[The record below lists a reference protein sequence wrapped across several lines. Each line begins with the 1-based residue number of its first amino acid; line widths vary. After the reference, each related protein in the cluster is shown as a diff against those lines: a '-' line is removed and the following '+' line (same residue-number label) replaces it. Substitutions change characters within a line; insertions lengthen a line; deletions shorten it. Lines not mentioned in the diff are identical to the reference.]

1 MLLITLLSVTIS
13 LLELV
18 TPFGSGY
25 NNGFKDDLDLD
36 GWDPS
41 VPLNY
46 TDNIQ
51 VHQEKDS
58 SNQLVLLDQAESW
71 KKQKKRKQKKGGDKS
86 KVKIAFIGDQGLGDQ
101 SRKVLKLIRKW
112 DADLIVHA
120 GDFDYVD
127 NPTAFQ
133 KQLQDVMGT
142 RFPYLSCIGNHDLYE
157 WEWYKDVLQNQL
169 VLSGFDRHCKGIYGV
184 KMVCLYQN
192 IFMVFS
198 GVATRGG
205 KHPQFIDD
213 VFKANRDVPWKI
225 CVFHKNQHKYQTGTK
240 QDEVGYEVYEVCRR
254 HGAIIATA
262 HEHSYSR
269 TKVMS
274 DFVNASVVDQHHHHH
289 PLTVVGEDSAP
300 NEAADVS
307 TVTIRRGETFAFVS
321 GLGGRSIR
329 QCRKNIDKEHW
340 WASYG
345 CQQQNINHGALL
357 CEFWTSS
364 HQRTLKG
371 AKIQRHESQDEGL
384 VGKCQF
390 KTIDGIVYDQF
401 VINNDITKLP
411 GNDYQSEDD
420 FVSTLSVQSGESSI
434 RRRDDILFKKSEFD
448 EWRIH
453 EQKIINFQLDAIDLV
468 HKTSKHQHPPSDET
482 QLMLRFKFNMKDNV
496 YRGSRLQSVNLQFYG
511 HGCSCKRMHLHI
523 RAVLPNEDA
532 SVSTSEFVIWTI
544 DDDSCEK
551 HEVWN
556 SPDLLNLLN
565 ERKPFDEIV
574 LDVAVISSSGSDYSV
589 FGFDP
594 LRLDLAPSLFFQYY
608 R

>member
-1 MLLITLLSVTIS
+1 MLAFTLIIVTIS
-13 LLELV
+13 LVELV
-18 TPFGSGY
+18 APFGSGY
-25 NNGFKDDLDLD
+25 NNGFEDDLGLD
-36 GWDPS
+36 DWNPS

-46 TDNIQ
+46 TDNFQ
-51 VHQEKDS
+51 LQQDQHLH
-58 SNQLVLLDQAESW
+58 NQLVLQDQAESW

-101 SRKVLKLIRKW
+101 QRKVLKLIRKW

-127 NPTAFQ
+127 NPAAFQ

-169 VLSGFDRHCKGIYGV
+169 VQSGFDRHCKGIYGV

-192 IFMVFS
+192 ILMVFS

-205 KHPQFIDD
+205 KHPQFIDS

-274 DFVNASVVDQHHHHH
+274 NFVDASAVDQHHHHYH
-289 PLTVVGEDSAP
+289 PLTVITED
-300 NEAADVS
+300 NEQSEAEDVS

-329 QCRKNIDKEHW
+329 QCRKNIGKEHW

-357 CEFWTSS
+357 CEFQTFSRKS
-364 HQRTLKG
+364 TLKD
-371 AKIQRHESQDEGL
+371 AKIQRHESLDEGL
-384 VGKCQF
+384 VGKCHF
-390 KTIDGIVYDQF
+390 KTIDGEVYDQF
-401 VINNDITKLP
+401 VINNDIAKQP

-420 FVSTLSVQSGESSI
+420 FISSLSVQSGESFI
-434 RRRDDILFKKSEFD
+434 RSRDDILFKKSGSG
-448 EWRIH
+448 EWRIY
-453 EQKIINFQLDAIDLV
+453 EQAILNFQLDAL
-468 HKTSKHQHPPSDET
+468 KTSLHQYPPSDNA
-482 QLMLRFKFNMKDNV
+482 QLMLRFKFNMKDSG
-496 YRGSRLQSVNLQFYG
+496 YTGGRLQSVNLQFYG
-511 HGCSCKRMHLHI
+511 HGSSCKRMHLHL
-523 RAVLPNEDA
+523 RAVLPNQDA
-532 SVSTSEFVIWTI
+532 SVSSSEFVLWTL
-544 DDDSCEK
+544 DEDSCEK

-556 SPDLLNLLN
+556 SPDLSNLLN
-565 ERKPFDEIV
+565 ARKPFDQIV
-574 LDVAVISSSGSDYSV
+574 LDVAAISSIGSDCSV

-594 LRLDLAPSLFFQYY
+594 SRLDLAPSLFFQYY